1 MIKNPKG
8 LAILIVILGLTSC
21 TYYAD
26 EPMQTQPPEFPIG
39 QYEDQDQN
47 NIFIVQSQLS
57 QITLY
62 VRRGGLMAA
71 LGHDHIVA
79 SQDLQGFILFDQNL
93 GQCTADFFVSLALLE
108 VDNPKLR
115 SIAGMT
121 TTPSDNDIAGTRNN
135 MLLSTE
141 ASQFPFAQLHSAD
154 CSDVFTKNSAQVTFK
169 IHGVE
174 QRQTI
179 QVDWQQ
185 TADGRLIASGTFS
198 LLQTDFGIEPFS
210 IMNGLIKV
218 EDRLDFSFKIQ
229 GLNR

>member
-1 MIKNPKG
+1 
-8 LAILIVILGLTSC
+8 
-21 TYYAD
+21 
-26 EPMQTQPPEFPIG
+26 MQTQPADFPIG
-39 QYEDQDQN
+39 QYADHNQAHIYRVEP
-47 NIFIVQSQLS
+47 SRS
-57 QITLY
+57 QITVV

-79 SQDLQGFILFDQNL
+79 SRDLQGFILFDQSSE
-93 GQCTADFFVSLALLE
+93 QCTADFFTSLALLE
-108 VDNPKLR
+108 VDNPQLR
-115 SIAGMT
+115 NLAGMT

-135 MLLSTE
+135 MLLSTQ

-154 CSDVFTKNSAQVTFK
+154 CSDIFTTNSTEVTFK

-174 QRQTI
+174 QRQTVQI
-179 QVDWQQ
+179 DWQQ